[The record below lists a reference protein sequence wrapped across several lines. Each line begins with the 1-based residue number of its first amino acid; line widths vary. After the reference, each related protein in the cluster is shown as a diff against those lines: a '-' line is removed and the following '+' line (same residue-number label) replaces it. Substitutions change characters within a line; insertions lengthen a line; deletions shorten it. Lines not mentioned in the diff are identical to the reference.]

1 MQPPASEAA
10 RQDSSDA
17 LQRSRRRRAP
27 IRTRAIVT
35 LIGFALLAGPVAVR
49 AEPATRRFDV
59 RSQGAATGVA
69 DFARQADIQVLLT
82 AAAAGGKRTNAL
94 HGAFDISTGLE
105 LLLKN
110 TGLRARPIAP
120 RIYAVVAVEEAPPE
134 RVARPVEPVIAT
146 SSPAVVGELVVT
158 GALIRGTNSVSAAPV
173 TTVSAADLRFQ
184 GVLNLEEAINRLPQ
198 VRADSTQFTN
208 GSDANGRAKI
218 NLRNLGDQRTLI
230 LMDGQRALPVQATD
244 LNIIPAALVRRVEVL
259 TGGASTTYGSDAV
272 AGVVNFILDKTF
284 DGLRL
289 DASYSVYQHEN
300 DDMAVRGLIAKFP
313 DVVTPSAHV
322 TDGVRKDAT
331 LTAGRTF
338 ADGRGNISLFGGY
351 RVQHPVRWADRDY
364 SACRVIPTDDRAGA
378 TCAINTLY
386 THYSRFEPLGGPSA
400 GQALYV
406 DRHGGEAFAPASQSA
421 DYGANTRE
429 SFNFM
434 RSDERR
440 SAGVFA
446 RFAFSEAAELHAAA
460 LYMKDVSSS
469 QFYPYINLK
478 GSRPGG
484 FQINCDNP
492 FLSASQATA
501 LCGGE
506 AGGHALIAT
515 EYTAIMSGPGSVPL
529 RAEAVNEDYRIS
541 VGLTGVLGGAWRYDL
556 NALTSRVSSSLSD
569 DNEVD
574 PEKLNNALNVVLD
587 KGIPVC
593 AAALSGVDR
602 GCVPANVFRKGAI
615 DPAFYRYAYRNYVWY
630 DDHAQTD
637 VTASLS
643 GDLGVYGLKSPWAER
658 GVAVAVG
665 GEYRLDVLKQKISPT
680 VQAFEGLSPP
690 LRGRQSVYE
699 LYGELQVPIATG
711 RPLLD
716 RLEVVAGVRHS
727 KYSTRDALLPTW
739 KYELQYK
746 PVGDWLLR
754 ASLNRAARAPNIS
767 ELYTASAFQTV
778 SLSDPCAGAHPTASL
793 SACAFTGVSAAQYGR
808 VPDCPE
814 QLCRTYGGNGNPD
827 LLPESA
833 KTVTAGLVY
842 TPARLPGLLLSADYY
857 RIAVKGYIGPVQ
869 AADVFANCLETG
881 DAYYCRFI
889 HRAAGTG
896 ALYGDDP
903 ADGYIAVGAQ
913 NTALLLNEGIDVQA
927 AYTLDLGEAG
937 KLAVDLVGSRLIRA
951 GGNSAPG
958 EVLANCAGYFGAPT
972 CYAPRPKWR
981 HDLRVTW
988 RAPWRGAAL
997 SANWRHIGGTRLA
1010 ANSGDPAVAN
1020 GAAPYAY
1027 APFTR
1032 LKAYDYFDVGASM
1045 KVTSVLTARLAVNN
1059 LFDRT
1064 PPVVPS
1070 SFVDGTTNNPNTYT
1084 GVYDPLGR
1092 NVQLAF
1098 TLDF

>member
-17 LQRSRRRRAP
+17 LQRSRRRRVP
-27 IRTRAIVT
+27 IWTRALVT
-35 LIGFALLAGPVAVR
+35 LIGFALLAAPVAVL
-49 AEPATRRFDV
+49 AETATRRFDV

-69 DFARQADIQVLLT
+69 DFARQADIQLLLT

-94 HGAFDISTGLE
+94 HGAFDVSTGLE

-230 LMDGQRALPVQATD
+230 LMDGQRVLPVQATD
-244 LNIIPAALVRRVEVL
+244 LNIIPASLVRRVEVL

-289 DASYSVYQHEN
+289 DASYSVYQHDN
-300 DDMAVRGLIAKFP
+300 DDMAVRGLIANFP
-313 DVVTPSAHV
+313 NVVTPSAHV

-378 TCAINTLY
+378 TCAINTIY
-386 THYSRFEPLGGPSA
+386 THYSRFEPLSGPSA

-469 QFYPYINLK
+469 QFYPYINLT

-492 FLSASQATA
+492 FLSASQAA
-501 LCGGE
+501 GLCGSA
-506 AGGHALIAT
+506 AGTHALIST
-515 EYTAIMSGPGSVPL
+515 EYTAIMSGPGSLPL

-569 DNEVD
+569 DNQVD

-587 KGIPVC
+587 KGTPVC
-593 AAALSGVDR
+593 AAALSGVDPD
-602 GCVPANVFRKGAI
+602 CVPANVFREGAI

-643 GDLGVYGLKSPWAER
+643 GDLGDYGLKSPWAER

-665 GEYRLDVLKQKISPT
+665 GEYRLDVLKQKISPAA
-680 VQAFEGLSPP
+680 QAFEALSPP

-716 RLEVVAGVRHS
+716 NLEVVAGVRHS

-746 PVGDWLLR
+746 PVRDWLLR

-767 ELYTASAFQTV
+767 ELYTAAFRTV

-827 LLPESA
+827 LRPESA

-842 TPARLPGLLLSADYY
+842 TPSRMPGLLLSADYY

-869 AADVFANCLETG
+869 AADVFANCLDTG

-913 NTALLLNEGIDVQA
+913 NTALLLNEGVDVQA
-927 AYTLDLGEAG
+927 AYNLDLGEAG
-937 KLAVDLVGSRLIRA
+937 KLAVNLVGSRLIKA

-1020 GAAPYAY
+1020 GAALYAY

-1032 LKAYDYFDVGASM
+1032 LKTYDYFDVGASV
-1045 KVTSVLTARLAVNN
+1045 KVSSVLTARLAVNN